1 MDARDWWALAN
12 IVAVVIF
19 VGVVIVIVPCA
30 TRLAKRI
37 DTLIETQRQRI
48 DEDIRTRQVVEKYW
62 KEVVWARDDIADAS
76 KLRDDVLD
84 SLTPPTERSA

>member
-12 IVAVVIF
+12 IVAVLLF
-19 VGVVIVIVPCA
+19 VAVVVALLPCA
-30 TRLAKRI
+30 TRLAKRMDELTTI
-37 DTLIETQRQRI
+37 QRQRI

-62 KEVVWARDDIADAS
+62 RDVVWARDDMADAE
-76 KLRDDVLD
+76 KLRQDVLD